1 MPCVCAAELSKKY
14 VVCHDV
20 NVLKG
25 LRVLGYVVLIVKVL
39 VPVVLI
45 ITGMYAFFKAMV
57 ASDEREIKDAVT
69 LLISKVIT
77 GIIVFFIPT
86 IISAVLS
93 LIKNVNTSTSTYAV
107 CVKCVVSVKDCN
119 MYIDAYK
126 NSTGNW

>member
-1 MPCVCAAELSKKY
+1 MKKIIKYISFLVIVFFLIMPCVCAAELSKKY

-57 ASDEREIKDAVT
+57 ASDERERCCNFTNIQ
-69 LLISKVIT
+69 SYN
-77 GIIVFFIPT
+77 GSFSVFYSNDYFG
-86 IISAVLS
+86 SS
-93 LIKNVNTSTSTYAV
+93 
-107 CVKCVVSVKDCN
+107 
-119 MYIDAYK
+119 
-126 NSTGNW
+126 